1 MKNLALILAA
11 GKGTRMKSDLPKCL
25 HEVAGASM
33 VEHVLATAIAAGTDG
48 QVVIIGH
55 GGDKLKAV
63 IEANRDEVVFETQ
76 TEQLGTGH
84 AVKIAAEHISQ
95 SENITVILYG
105 DSPLIKEDTVRD
117 LIAKAD
123 DIQGPAVLGFDT
135 LNPGKYGRLL
145 TQGDELTAIREAKD
159 ATAEELAVTLC
170 NSGVI
175 ACPSALL
182 NTLVAQ
188 IDNENASEEYY
199 LTDII
204 ELARASGHKTGFILC
219 DEAETQGVNTPV
231 DLRAVSAEFQNM
243 KREEFL
249 TQGVNMWNADSIYFH
264 HDTQIGAGST
274 IEPNVVF
281 GPKVTIENNVQI
293 RAFSHLEDCHIC
305 EGAQIGPYARIR
317 PGSEIGDGAR
327 IGNFVETKNAQI
339 AKGAKVNHLSYI
351 GDTEIGEASNIGA
364 GTITCNYDGVFK
376 HKTKIGQRVFI
387 GSNSSL
393 VAPLEIGDDA
403 MTGSGSIITADI
415 PAGDLALG
423 RAKQVNKAGLAKKF
437 MDRLRALKAK
447 K

>member
-11 GKGTRMKSDLPKCL
+11 GKGTRMKSELPKCL
-25 HEVAGASM
+25 HEVAGAPM

-55 GGDKLKAV
+55 GGDQLKAV

-76 TEQLGTGH
+76 GEQLGTGH
-84 AVKIAAEHISQ
+84 AVQIAKAHIDQ
-95 SENITVILYG
+95 SEKTTVILYG
-105 DSPLIKEDTVRD
+105 DSPLIKEDTVRA
-117 LIAKAD
+117 LMAKAEEL
-123 DIQGPAVLGFDT
+123 QGPAVLGFDT
-135 LNPGKYGRLL
+135 PNPGKYGRLL
-145 TQGDELTAIREAKD
+145 TQGDELIAIREAKD
-159 ATAEELAVTLC
+159 ATAEELNVTLC

-188 IDNENASEEYY
+188 INNNNASGEYY

-204 ELARASGHKTGFILC
+204 ELARADGHKTGFILC
-219 DEAETQGVNTPV
+219 EEAETQGVNTPA
-231 DLRAVSAEFQNM
+231 DLRSVSAEFQNM

-249 TQGVNMWNADSIYFH
+249 SQGVKMWNAESVYFH
-264 HDTQIGAGST
+264 HDTQIGAGSL

-305 EGAQIGPYARIR
+305 ENAQIGPYARIR

-351 GDTEIGEASNIGA
+351 GDTEIGENSNIGA

-403 MTGSGSIITADI
+403 MTGSGSVITENI
-415 PAGDLALG
+415 PASDLAIA
-423 RAKQVNKAGLAKKF
+423 RSKQVNKAGLAKKF
-437 MDRLRALKAK
+437 MDRLRALKSK
-447 K
+447 Q